1 MRLNDVDLNLF
12 VVFDA
17 IYSERN
23 LTRAA
28 EVLHVTQPAVSNAL
42 RRLRTTFSDPLF
54 VRSPQGM
61 LPTPMAENV
70 IGRVREA
77 LQMLDNSLLEHDRFA
92 ASSSEKVFRVS
103 MGDMAEA
110 LYLPALL
117 QRLEVQAPQ
126 VSVQSF
132 PLAREN
138 VPLELANGGA
148 DFAVEPPL
156 LSDPQLCSSPLL
168 KDEYVCV
175 LRPAHPAC
183 ASPLSLTDYLALQ
196 HIHISSRRRGLG
208 HVDLALQALGKKRQ
222 LALRAQHYMVATL
235 IVARTDLALSM
246 PRGLAAQSGLAIRPL
261 PFDVEPLSLN
271 LYWHKSADNDPA
283 SCWFRETF
291 ANTSVPPEATGG
303 RDREAG

>member
-1 MRLNDVDLNLF
+1 MRLNNVDLNLF

-42 RRLRTTFSDPLF
+42 RRLRATFSDPLF

-61 LPTPMAENV
+61 LPTPMAESV

-92 ASSSEKVFRVS
+92 ASSSEKTFRVS
-103 MGDMAEA
+103 MGDLAEA
-110 LYLPALL
+110 LYLPTLL
-117 QRLEVQAPQ
+117 QRLHVQAPQ
-126 VSVQSF
+126 ASVQSF

-138 VPLELANGGA
+138 VSLELANGGA

-175 LRPAHPAC
+175 LRPGHPAC
-183 ASPLSLTDYLALQ
+183 TTPLSLADYLALQ
-196 HIHISSRRRGLG
+196 HIHISSRRRGPG
-208 HVDLALQALGKKRQ
+208 HVDLALQTLGKKRR

-246 PRGLAAQSGLAIRPL
+246 PRGLAAQSGLAIHTL
-261 PFDVEPLSLN
+261 PFAVEPLSLS

-283 SCWFRETF
+283 SRWFRGMF
-291 ANTSVPPEATGG
+291 VDATDPVATPVVES
-303 RDREAG
+303 RPTK

>member
-1 MRLNDVDLNLF
+1 MRLNEIDLNLF

-28 EVLHVTQPAVSNAL
+28 DILHVTQPAVSNAL
-42 RRLRTTFSDPLF
+42 RRLRATFGDPLF

-61 LPTPMAENV
+61 LPTPMAESV

-77 LQMLDNSLLEHDRFA
+77 LQILDNSLLEHDRFA
-92 ASSSEKVFRVS
+92 AASSEKVFRVS
-103 MGDMAEA
+103 MGDLAEA
-110 LYLPALL
+110 LYLPSLL
-117 QRLEVQAPQ
+117 QSLQISAPR

-132 PLAREN
+132 PLARDH

-156 LSDPQLCSSPLL
+156 LSDPQLRSSPLL

-175 LRPAHPAC
+175 LRPDHPAC
-183 ASPLSLTDYLALQ
+183 QSTLSLANYLALQ
-196 HIHISSRRRGLG
+196 HIHISSRRRGVG
-208 HVDLALQALGKKRQ
+208 HVDLALQALGKKRHI
-222 LALRAQHYMVATL
+222 ALRAQHYMVATL

-246 PRGLAAQSGLAIRPL
+246 PRGLAAQSGLAMLVL
-261 PFDVEPLSLN
+261 PFAVEPLSLN

-283 SCWFRETF
+283 SRWFRATF
-291 ANTSVPPEATGG
+291 AHTTNLAEFSHSVA
-303 RDREAG
+303 